1 LKTTSLKRKTTWKN
15 NSTKENTNLVIDNNT
30 EKENINTKKK
40 NTTEEDIINT
50 PSQFNK

>member
-1 LKTTSLKRKTTWKN
+1 LKTTSLERRTTWKN
-15 NSTKENTNLVIDNNT
+15 NSTKENTNPIIDNNI

-40 NTTEEDIINT
+40 NTTKEDIINT